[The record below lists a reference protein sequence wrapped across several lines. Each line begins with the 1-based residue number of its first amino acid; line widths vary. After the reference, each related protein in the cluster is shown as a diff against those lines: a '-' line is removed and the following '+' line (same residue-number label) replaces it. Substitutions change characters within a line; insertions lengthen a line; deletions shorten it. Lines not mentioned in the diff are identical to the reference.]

1 MALDT
6 SHWCFIKAL
15 TQSRE
20 STGRN
25 LESLQFLSKRPTPML
40 LTWGTC
46 PANTLLQETNP
57 QMCESN
63 GKLESIMKCMIQV
76 SLCEL
81 CLFKNI
87 LLELLAR
94 APDTEKI
101 HIMNLVKAWF
111 YSPQKT
117 FLCFSKHCPFYR
129 PLHNIVLC
137 IQYTIC
143 CSYFPDNWM
152 LLEVWDDLT
161 IFYFLLK

>member
-1 MALDT
+1 
-6 SHWCFIKAL
+6 
-15 TQSRE
+15 
-20 STGRN
+20 
-25 LESLQFLSKRPTPML
+25 ML

-101 HIMNLVKAWF
+101 HIMNLVKA
-111 YSPQKT
+111 
-117 FLCFSKHCPFYR
+117 
-129 PLHNIVLC
+129 
-137 IQYTIC
+137 
-143 CSYFPDNWM
+143 
-152 LLEVWDDLT
+152 
-161 IFYFLLK
+161 